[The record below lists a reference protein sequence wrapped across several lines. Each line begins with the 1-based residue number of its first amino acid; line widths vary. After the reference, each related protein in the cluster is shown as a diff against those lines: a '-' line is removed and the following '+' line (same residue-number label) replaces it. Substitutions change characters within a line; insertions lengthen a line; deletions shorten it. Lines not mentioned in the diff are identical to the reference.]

1 MKKKVGTALE
11 SKILREAKVFAAR
24 TDRALA
30 DVIQEALD
38 RYLTQDDERKDA
50 LRAAEKFCS
59 YGTSLS
65 LEEID
70 SISLSGK

>member
-1 MKKKVGTALE
+1 MKKKIGTALE

-30 DVIQEALD
+30 DVIQEALA
-38 RYLTQDDERKDA
+38 RYLTRDAECRDA

-59 YGTSLS
+59 HGTSLS
-65 LEEID
+65 LEEIRE
-70 SISLSGK
+70 IR